1 MTMAVSSNR
10 ATAARGNGNGNAAGG
25 LLGGLLGRHSDLAV
39 VVVVL
44 VAVVMLVIPLPPRL
58 LDILLALN
66 ISFAVLLLLLTM
78 SVKQPLDLAIF
89 PSLLLLVTLFR
100 LALNVSAT
108 RLILLNAYAGE
119 VINAF
124 GNFVVGGNY
133 AVGFVVFLILI
144 IIQFIVIT
152 KGAERVAEVAAR
164 FTLDAM
170 PGKQMSIDADLNAGL
185 ITEDEARARRR
196 EIEAEADFYGA
207 MDGASKFVKGD
218 AIAAIIIIIVNILG
232 GFLVGII
239 QKGMSLD
246 QALARYT
253 LLTIGDGL
261 VTQIPALLVSVSTGV
276 IVTRTASAEN
286 LGQDIVAQLTSEPRV
301 LGVAAATLA
310 FFALIPGLPT
320 VPFLV
325 LAVLLGV
332 LAYSVARTLK
342 RQKTR
347 EEEQEREEE
356 LEMARRPENVLSL
369 LTVDP
374 IVLQIGYG
382 LIPLVDPAQGGDLFD
397 RVTLIRR
404 QLALDLGIVI
414 PAIRVQDNMQLRPAA
429 YRVEVK
435 GIEVG
440 AGEIMLNHFLAMDP
454 GTVTNPV
461 PGIETREPAFGLP
474 ALWIDSSRREEAE
487 LAGYTVVDPPS
498 VLATHLTEIIKNHA
512 HELLGRQETKV
523 LVDNLKEEYPA
534 VVEELVPSV
543 LTIGEIQRV
552 LQNLLRENIPIRNL
566 VTILEALAD
575 YGRATKDP
583 DYLTEYARQ
592 ALARQITR
600 QYTSE
605 DGIMHVVTLDPALE
619 DRLLQAL
626 VANDHGTVLA
636 LEPGLGSA
644 FLQALAKEVE
654 KLAAAGHLPV
664 VVCDARLRPH
674 IKRLTE
680 RSLPRLTVLSY
691 NEITRDADVQAAGMV
706 SVSAS

>member
-1 MTMAVSSNR
+1 MVISPNR
-10 ATAARGNGNGNAAGG
+10 AAARNGVDAGGG
-25 LLGGLLGRHSDLAV
+25 LLGVEWLRRHSDLAV
-39 VVVVL
+39 VFFVL
-44 VAVVMLVIPLPPRL
+44 VAVLMLVVPLPPRL
-58 LDILLALN
+58 LDVLLAMN
-66 ISFAVLLLLLTM
+66 ISFALLVLLLTM
-78 SVKQPLDLAIF
+78 NVRQPLELSMF
-89 PSLLLLVTLFR
+89 PSLLLMVTLFR

-108 RLILLNAYAGE
+108 RLILLNGFAGD

-133 AVGFVVFLILI
+133 AVGFVVFLIII

-185 ITEDEARARRR
+185 INEEDARARRQ
-196 EIEAEADFYGA
+196 EIEREADFYGA

-218 AIAAIIIIIVNILG
+218 AIAAVIIIIVNILG
-232 GFLVGII
+232 GFLVGIV
-239 QKGMSLD
+239 QKGLPFD
-246 QALARYT
+246 VALQRYT

-261 VTQIPALLVSVSTGV
+261 VTQIPALLVSVATG
-276 IVTRTASAEN
+276 ILVTRTASQEN
-286 LGQDIVAQLTSEPRV
+286 LGHDILAQLGSQPKV
-301 LGVAAATLA
+301 LGMAAAALG
-310 FFALIPGLPT
+310 FFALVPGLPT
-320 VPFLV
+320 LPFLV
-325 LAVLLGV
+325 LAATLGF
-332 LAYSVARTLK
+332 LAYSVAQSLK
-342 RQKTR
+342 RLER
-347 EEEQEREEE
+347 DEEEQSREEE
-356 LEMARRPENVLSL
+356 LETARRPENVLSL

-414 PAIRVQDNMQLRPAA
+414 PAIRVQDNMQLKPTA

-440 AGEIMLNHFLAMDP
+440 AGEVMLNHFLAMDP
-454 GTVTNPV
+454 GTVGTPV

-474 ALWIDSSRREEAE
+474 ALWIEAGRREEAE

-498 VLATHLTEIIKNHA
+498 VLATHLTEIVKSYA

-534 VVEELVPSV
+534 VVEELVPGV

-575 YGRATKDP
+575 SGRAAKDP
-583 DYLTEYARQ
+583 DYLTENARQ

-605 DGIMHVVTLDPALE
+605 DGVMHVVTVDPALE

-626 VANDHGTVLA
+626 TTYDHGTVLA
-636 LEPGLGSA
+636 VEPGLGSA
-644 FLQALAKEVE
+644 FVQALAREAE

-664 VVCDARLRPH
+664 LVCDARLRPH
-674 IKRLTE
+674 VKRLAE
-680 RSLPRLTVLSY
+680 RSLPRLAVLSY
-691 NEITRDADVQAAGMV
+691 NEITRDADVQATGV
-706 SVSAS
+706 VCVSAG